1 MDSAIIDPILE
12 SASAA
17 VTATGTIPLTQ
28 TVSLQVMET
37 MSAISSTLLGASVSS
52 TAGNFNLTAALE
64 VPSGEGNLTE
74 NLCLER
80 VARAFEPGTLD
91 YEPLMIAWIST
102 MVFGLVSI
110 ALTLWLCMRHFQY
123 YYNPQ
128 HQRWI
133 VRILIMV
140 PIYSICSSLS
150 FRFFYHSIYFDIIR
164 DCYEAFVIFS
174 FFGLLQQYIGGT
186 LENQHKFMQTIHAP
200 SRMRYPF
207 PLNCF
212 TFNPRGN
219 AFLVNT
225 KICILQ
231 YVVVRPIMT
240 IAAYFMEWYGIF
252 CPISM
257 DPRYGSVWVSS
268 INLISVSVAMYALI
282 LFYIVI
288 HHEIPERK
296 PLWKFIAVKFVVFFS
311 FWQSIVISILDTAG
325 VIQGTS
331 AWSSDNTSSLI
342 EAFLISFEMIIA
354 SCIHIK
360 AFNYKEYIPQHPT
373 NTDGNNISTI
383 PRTRIWAGFWDAIN
397 MVDILKDIVGVSS
410 EVKAVKRKRRERR
423 AQRALESRSGS
434 LMDMEMDESEV
445 EVVSVAE
452 VKLGG
457 VVVQQGLSSVGR
469 KAEMDDSNAFVIS
482 GEDEEDKR

>member
-1 MDSAIIDPILE
+1 
-12 SASAA
+12 
-17 VTATGTIPLTQ
+17 
-28 TVSLQVMET
+28 
-37 MSAISSTLLGASVSS
+37 
-52 TAGNFNLTAALE
+52 
-64 VPSGEGNLTE
+64 
-74 NLCLER
+74 
-80 VARAFEPGTLD
+80 
-91 YEPLMIAWIST
+91 
-102 MVFGLVSI
+102 
-110 ALTLWLCMRHFQY
+110 
-123 YYNPQ
+123 
-128 HQRWI
+128 
-133 VRILIMV
+133 
-140 PIYSICSSLS
+140 
-150 FRFFYHSIYFDIIR
+150 
-164 DCYEAFVIFS
+164 
-174 FFGLLQQYIGGT
+174 
-186 LENQHKFMQTIHAP
+186 
-200 SRMRYPF
+200 MRYPF

-240 IAAYFMEWYGIF
+240 IAAYFME
-252 CPISM
+252 C
-257 DPRYGSVWVSS
+257 

>member
-1 MDSAIIDPILE
+1 
-12 SASAA
+12 
-17 VTATGTIPLTQ
+17 
-28 TVSLQVMET
+28 
-37 MSAISSTLLGASVSS
+37 
-52 TAGNFNLTAALE
+52 
-64 VPSGEGNLTE
+64 
-74 NLCLER
+74 
-80 VARAFEPGTLD
+80 
-91 YEPLMIAWIST
+91 
-102 MVFGLVSI
+102 
-110 ALTLWLCMRHFQY
+110 MRHFQY

-174 FFGLLQQYIGGT
+174 FF
-186 LENQHKFMQTIHAP
+186 ENQHKFMQTIHAP

-225 KICILQ
+225 KMCILQ

-240 IAAYFMEWYGIF
+240 IAAYFMEWYGIL
-252 CPISM
+252 CPVSM

-311 FWQSIVISILDTAG
+311 FWQSIVIGILDTAG

-331 AWSSDNTSSLI
+331 AWSSGNTSSLI

-354 SCIHIK
+354 SFIHIK

-373 NTDGNNISTI
+373 NTDSNNISAI
-383 PRTRIWAGFWDAIN
+383 PRTQIWAGFWDAIN

-410 EVKAVKRKRRERR
+410 EVKAVRRKRRERR

-434 LMDMEMDESEV
+434 LMDLEMDESEV

-452 VKLGG
+452 VKMGSG
-457 VVVQQGLSSVGR
+457 DVVVQSVGR
-469 KAEMDDSNAFVIS
+469 RAEIHDSNAFVIS
-482 GEDEEDKR
+482 GERISVEKRRDVFF

>member
-1 MDSAIIDPILE
+1 
-12 SASAA
+12 
-17 VTATGTIPLTQ
+17 
-28 TVSLQVMET
+28 
-37 MSAISSTLLGASVSS
+37 MSAVSSALLGPSVSS
-52 TAGNFNLTAALE
+52 TVETFNFTAALE
-64 VPSGEGNLTE
+64 VPSGEGNVTE
-74 NLCLER
+74 GLCFER

-91 YEPLMIAWIST
+91 YEPLMIAWIAT
-102 MVFGLVSI
+102 MVFGVISI

-186 LENQHKFMQTIHAP
+186 IENQHQFMQTIHAP
-200 SRMRYPF
+200 SRMRYPL

-240 IAAYFMEWYGIF
+240 IAAYFMEWYGIY
-252 CPISM
+252 CPVSM
-257 DPRYGSVWVSS
+257 DWRYGSVWVNS
-268 INLISVSVAMYALI
+268 INLVSVSVAMYALI

-325 VIQGTS
+325 VIKGTS

-354 SCIHIK
+354 SFIHMK
-360 AFNYKEYIPQHPT
+360 AFSYKEYIPT
-373 NTDGNNISTI
+373 SNNNTDPNINISTI

-397 MVDILKDIVGVSS
+397 MVDILKDIAGVSS

-452 VKLGG
+452 VKMDGGG
-457 VVVQQGLSSVGR
+457 VVVQPVGR
-469 KAEMDDSNAFVIS
+469 KADIDDSNAFVIS
-482 GEDEEDKR
+482 GEEEEDKR